1 LFIYLG
7 KAILDFLTIKDEIT
21 FFKDPL
27 EHTVYPIYKSHYQN
41 LNFEFDN
48 SINYKIQ
55 NQDYLPQDIIKKYL
69 DYYHKIPNEVI
80 DNKVAV

>member
-41 LNFEFDN
+41 LKFEFDN

-69 DYYHKIPNEVI
+69 DYYHQIPKEAISNKI
-80 DNKVAV
+80 AV